1 MQTTMSTG
9 IVRILIL
16 LAAASVTNAQP
27 FAQLPPTLEGAWNVT
42 ITAHGSVLCTAPAVF
57 SREGTVIADPCSG
70 SQLGVGYGAWIRTGN
85 REFAGTF
92 IGNVFNGT
100 TGQIIGRY
108 KVTSIGTLQPDRE
121 TLTGV
126 FKTESYDLSGNLINN
141 VSGTLLGKRIQV
153 EILH

>member
-1 MQTTMSTG
+1 MQTKMSTG

-27 FAQLPPTLEGAWNVT
+27 FAQLPPTLEGGWNVT
-42 ITAHGSVLCTAPAVF
+42 ITAHGSVLCTAPEVF

-92 IGNVFNGT
+92 VGNVYNGT

-108 KVTSIGTLQPDRE
+108 KVTSIGTLQPDGE

-126 FKTESYDLSGNLINN
+126 FKTESYDLSGNLINT